1 MALQY
6 DSAIIGFGETGAS
19 CARYLAGQG
28 ERLLIVDFCAQPAAV
43 DSLKELDLTQ
53 VTLSFGDFDLA
64 SVLQAKRLIF
74 SPGVDRNQPPFNMPR
89 LRALPTTG
97 DIQLFSDARRARKT
111 PGMLSAVTGSNGKST
126 VVDLIR
132 CLLSASGLKVAVGGN
147 FGTAALNL
155 LQPGTDY
162 DCWLLELSS
171 FQLDL
176 VSSIAP
182 DLALILNIGDDHRD
196 RHASMEQYAACK
208 RKIFIDAA
216 ACIWN
221 RNDPDTAPPEH
232 YQGRRIS
239 IGLDAPTEPDDFGC
253 ITTGQGRH
261 LVQGSSWQFP
271 VSALPLLGRHN
282 EINALFAVAAA
293 WLAGGRLSDF
303 ARPLTEYKSLPHRC
317 QPLALVDG
325 IHFLD
330 DSKATNVD
338 AACAALKSW
347 STPDQN
353 NILLLAGGKD
363 KQADLKPLAE
373 IASGRVRMAAFF
385 GEVAAVLDDLFKTV
399 CPNISRIK
407 AECLEAAFTALMPA
421 AKPND
426 VVLLSPACASQDEFR
441 DFRARGHAF
450 AALVE
455 RWVQARAAP

>member
-1 MALQY
+1 MARQY

-28 ERLLIVDFCAQPAAV
+28 ERLLIVDFCAQPAAM
-43 DSLKELDLTQ
+43 DSLKELDLAQ
-53 VTLSFGDFDLA
+53 LTLSFGDFDPAALL
-64 SVLQAKRLIF
+64 SAKRLIF
-74 SPGVDRNQPPFNMPR
+74 SPGVNRNKPPFNMPK

-97 DIQLFSDARRARKT
+97 DIQLFADARRDRKT
-111 PGMLSAVTGSNGKST
+111 PGVLSVVTGSNGKST

-132 CLLSASGLKVAVGGN
+132 CLLSASDMRVAVGGN
-147 FGTAALNL
+147 FGTAALDL

-176 VSSIAP
+176 VHSLAP
-182 DLALILNIGDDHRD
+182 DVALILNIGDDHQD

-208 RKIFIDAA
+208 RKIFTDAA

-221 RNDPDTAPPEH
+221 RDDPDTAPPEH

-239 IGLDAPTEPDDFGC
+239 IGMDAPSQPDDFGC
-253 ITTGQGRH
+253 ITTDQGRH
-261 LVQGSSWQFP
+261 LVQGSGWQFP
-271 VSALPLLGRHN
+271 VSALPLPGRHN

-303 ARPLTEYKSLPHRC
+303 ARPLTGYQSLPHRC
-317 QPLALVDG
+317 RPLASVDG
-325 IHFLD
+325 IRFVD

-338 AACAALKSW
+338 AACAALTSL
-347 STPDQN
+347 SEPNQG

-363 KQADLKPLAE
+363 KRADLRPLAE
-373 IASGRVRMAAFF
+373 VARGRVRVAAFF
-385 GEVAAVLDDLFKTV
+385 GEVAAALDDLFKMI
-399 CPNISRIK
+399 CPNTSRIK
-407 AECLEAAFTALMPA
+407 AECLEAAFKALMPA

-426 VVLLSPACASQDEFR
+426 LVLLSPACASQDEFR

-455 RWVQARAAP
+455 HWLQARAAS